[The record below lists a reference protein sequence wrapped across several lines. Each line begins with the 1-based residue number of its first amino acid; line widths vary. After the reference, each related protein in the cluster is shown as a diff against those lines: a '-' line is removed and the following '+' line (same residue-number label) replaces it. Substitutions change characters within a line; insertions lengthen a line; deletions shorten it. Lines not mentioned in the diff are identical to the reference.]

1 MLSVATTPPPRPA
14 AAAPPPAACTERF
27 HERLKASTKAWR
39 EMALT
44 GFMTGHPSTDL
55 YELRSCGRC
64 GSTLARAVKIVKL
77 QYVRMPRIAVATAP
91 RRAARARFRVADTH
105 TGGDR

>member
-1 MLSVATTPPPRPA
+1 MLSAATTTPLRQA
-14 AAAPPPAACTERF
+14 LAAPPPEACTELF

-55 YELRSCGRC
+55 YELRSCSRC

-77 QYVRMPRIAVATAP
+77 KYVRMPRLAVPRTGS
-91 RRAARARFRVADTH
+91 RRAAAASA
-105 TGGDR
+105 GGSR